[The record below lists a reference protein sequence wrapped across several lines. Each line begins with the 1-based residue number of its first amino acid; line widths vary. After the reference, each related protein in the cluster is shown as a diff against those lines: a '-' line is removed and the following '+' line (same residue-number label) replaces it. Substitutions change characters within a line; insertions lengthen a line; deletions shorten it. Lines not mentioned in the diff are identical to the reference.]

1 MKRKVNKYIPTEED
15 FAQVKQVII
24 SNSVSRITWVIVWLI
39 FLMLSMF
46 NMLTSNNVNSWN
58 LSGVLLSLFLIL
70 VKLMIMNKE
79 MQLKPF
85 ELKYLEGKIIYKWIE
100 RKGKFPFSEKKYYA
114 NIQLKNGR
122 INERTQISDELFESE
137 VELVVIAKNES
148 IQYVF
153 NKKLEV

>member
-70 VKLMIMNKE
+70 VELMIMNKE

-85 ELKYLEGKIIYKWIE
+85 ELKYLEGKIIYKWTE

-114 NIQLKNGR
+114 NIQLKDGR

-137 VELVVIAKNES
+137 VELVVIAKNEN

>member
-24 SNSVSRITWVIVWLI
+24 SNFVSRITWVIVWLI

-70 VKLMIMNKE
+70 VELMIMNKE

-85 ELKYLEGKIIYKWIE
+85 ELKYLEGKIIYKWTE

-114 NIQLKNGR
+114 NIQLKDGR

-137 VELVVIAKNES
+137 VELVVIAKNEN